1 MSKMNFEK
9 FMDSVKD
16 GLEKVGDKVVE
27 VKNSEKTKDFIE
39 KAKDVAIQVGV
50 KVTDVGEEI
59 GNRAKEAMHNA
70 ADKHESN
77 KEAAAKEAS
86 DQKENIVADV
96 EATDLADKV
105 EDVVEKAA
113 DKVEDVVEK
122 AADKVKDIVD

>member
-1 MSKMNFEK
+1 MGKVDIDK
-9 FMDSVKD
+9 IVDSVKE

-70 ADKHESN
+70 ADKHEAN
-77 KEAAAKEAS
+77 KAAAAKEAS
-86 DQKENIVADV
+86 DQEKNIVADV

-105 EDVVEKAA
+105 EDVAEKAA
-113 DKVEDVVEK
+113 DKVEDIVEK
-122 AADKVKDIVD
+122 ATDKVKDIVD